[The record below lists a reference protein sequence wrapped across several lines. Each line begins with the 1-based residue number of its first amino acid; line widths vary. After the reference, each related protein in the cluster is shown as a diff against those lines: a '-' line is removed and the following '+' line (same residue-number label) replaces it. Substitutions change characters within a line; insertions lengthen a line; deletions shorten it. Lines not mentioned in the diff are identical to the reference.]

1 MAVFLQGNT
10 RDVAFNINLGGTQ
23 NVIDVAQEL
32 GVPKLVYTSSA
43 SVVYDGGDQANVD
56 ESWPYPDVPFD
67 TYNETKA
74 LAEQAV
80 LRANGRSGLS
90 TTSLR
95 VAGLFG
101 YVLRTITRYLV
112 THITIPDQGTVL
124 R

>member
-10 RDVAFNINLGGTQ
+10 RDVAFKINLGGTQ
-23 NVIDVAQEL
+23 NVIDVAQRL

-74 LAEQAV
+74 LAEQAI
-80 LRANGRSGLS
+80 LRANGQSGLS

-101 YVLRTITRYLV
+101 YVWRAFDCHPV
-112 THITIPDQGTVL
+112 AHIAIADQGIAL
-124 R
+124 P